1 LSSTFNIVADIV
13 ARISHVPRETVVPES
28 NLLKDLG
35 VDSLDLLDIGFAID
49 EAFGV
54 RMPIEQW
61 LHAVHMKAAAA
72 ADHFVLREICA
83 RIDELIVA
91 AAA

>member
-1 LSSTFNIVADIV
+1 M
-13 ARISHVPRETVVPES
+13 PES

-61 LHAVHMKAAAA
+61 LRAVHMKTAAAEQ
-72 ADHFVLREICA
+72 HFVLRELCT
-83 RIDELIVA
+83 RIDQLIVA

>member
-13 ARISHVPRETVVPES
+13 ARTSHVPRETIVPES

-61 LHAVHMKAAAA
+61 LHAVHMKSAAA
-72 ADHFVLREICA
+72 ADHFVLHELCA
-83 RIDELIVA
+83 RVDQLIVA